1 MGFRHAGMCKTMNRH
16 GSAWWEPHSENGA
29 VNRTSWFES
38 SSRATYEQARGG
50 VEGHAA
56 DQLTVGIYARR
67 YQSNP

>member
-38 SSRATYEQARGG
+38 SSRATQEQR
-50 VEGHAA
+50 
-56 DQLTVGIYARR
+56 
-67 YQSNP
+67 